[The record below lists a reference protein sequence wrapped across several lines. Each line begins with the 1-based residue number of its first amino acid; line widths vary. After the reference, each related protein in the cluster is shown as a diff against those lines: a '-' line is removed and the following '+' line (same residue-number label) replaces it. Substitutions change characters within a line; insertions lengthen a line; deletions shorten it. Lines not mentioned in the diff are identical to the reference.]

1 MVKNPSAWKRHWFDF
16 WVGKIPWRRAWQ
28 STTIFLP
35 EDGQRSLV
43 GCSPRGHK
51 QSDTTE
57 GLSTFQYLLGSDS
70 RASAPDSP
78 CDPHTAERN
87 WSLALVCVAPRNR
100 STLLANHLPS
110 FKGPHVFHSGKG
122 LFWLHWM
129 CRRTRGTE
137 GSFMHQ
143 SHKQITNYATEP
155 LKVLP
160 FCFSI
165 RGALS
170 VAWGAWGT
178 TTDETI
184 ILCAGLR
191 ASSPNP
197 LSPSRPP
204 AFFHCSSPFHLLLH
218 FPQGSL
224 WCFSI
229 KYI

>member
-1 MVKNPSAWKRHWFDF
+1 MF
-16 WVGKIPWRRAWQ
+16 
-28 STTIFLP
+28 FLLCCL
-35 EDGQRSLV
+35 DIYVFSVL
-43 GCSPRGHK
+43 
-51 QSDTTE
+51 DD
-57 GLSTFQYLLGSDS
+57 SDS

-78 CDPHTAERN
+78 CDPHTAERT

-170 VAWGAWGT
+170 VAWGAWG
-178 TTDETI
+178 ENGEA
-184 ILCAGLR
+184 LCWQHIKCRNQATQR
-191 ASSPNP
+191 QTVP
-197 LSPSRPP
+197 RPCCQSK
-204 AFFHCSSPFHLLLH
+204 FLL
-218 FPQGSL
+218 
-224 WCFSI
+224 
-229 KYI
+229 